1 VYNDFMPFI
10 SLRFDES
17 DEAMLERVCRK
28 YGCGRTQAVRL
39 GLKLLDAN
47 PLLQVELPPRRKP
60 GPKPK
65 QKAPH
70 GPR

>member
-1 VYNDFMPFI
+1 MPFV
-10 SLRFDES
+10 SLRLDES
-17 DEAMLERVCRK
+17 DQTMLERVCRK
-28 YGCGRTQAVRL
+28 YGCGRTQAIRL

-47 PLLQVELPPRRKP
+47 PLLQVELPPRHKP

-65 QKAPH
+65 KKVVD